1 MYNNSWL
8 IYIIY
13 HGVKKTSFLS
23 SLGNKVKSAF
33 EYGMAAKGLFD
44 MGKGI
49 YQGVSTYGP
58 AIYNGLRA
66 IVITAATVAS
76 L

>member
-1 MYNNSWL
+1 MANLQNL
-8 IYIIY
+8 PRR
-13 HGVKKTSFLS
+13 KKPSFLTS
-23 SLGNKVKSAF
+23 VGNKVKTAF

-58 AIYNGLRA
+58 MLYNAAKAIGP
-66 IVITAATVAS
+66 AATTIAAI

>member
-1 MYNNSWL
+1 MANLQNL
-8 IYIIY
+8 PRR
-13 HGVKKTSFLS
+13 KKPSFLTS
-23 SLGNKVKSAF
+23 VGNKVKSAF

-58 AIYNGLRA
+58 MLYNAAKAIGP
-66 IVITAATVAS
+66 TAATVAAI

>member
-1 MYNNSWL
+1 MANLQNL
-8 IYIIY
+8 PRR
-13 HGVKKTSFLS
+13 KKPSFLT
-23 SLGNKVKSAF
+23 SLGNKVKTAF

-58 AIYNGLRA
+58 AIYNAARA
-66 IVITAATVAS
+66 IGPTAATVAAI

>member
-1 MYNNSWL
+1 MANLQNL
-8 IYIIY
+8 PRR
-13 HGVKKTSFLS
+13 KKPSFLS
-23 SLGNKVKSAF
+23 SLGNKVKDAF

-66 IVITAATVAS
+66 IGPTAATVAA
-76 L
+76 LL

>member
-1 MYNNSWL
+1 MANLQNL
-8 IYIIY
+8 PRR
-13 HGVKKTSFLS
+13 KKPSFLTS
-23 SLGNKVKSAF
+23 VGNKVKSAF

-58 AIYNGLRA
+58 MVYNAAKAIGPA
-66 IVITAATVAS
+66 AATVAAI

>member
-1 MYNNSWL
+1 MANLQNL
-8 IYIIY
+8 PRR
-13 HGVKKTSFLS
+13 KKPSFLTS
-23 SLGNKVKSAF
+23 VGNKVKTAF

-58 AIYNGLRA
+58 MLYNAAKAIGP
-66 IVITAATVAS
+66 TAATVAAI

>member
-1 MYNNSWL
+1 MANLQNL
-8 IYIIY
+8 PRR
-13 HGVKKTSFLS
+13 KKPSFLS

-66 IVITAATVAS
+66 IGPTAATVAT
-76 L
+76 LL

>member
-1 MYNNSWL
+1 MANLQNL
-8 IYIIY
+8 PRR
-13 HGVKKTSFLS
+13 KKPSFLS
-23 SLGNKVKSAF
+23 SLGNKVKNAF

-49 YQGVSTYGP
+49 HPGVSTYGP

-66 IVITAATVAS
+66 IGPTAATVAA
-76 L
+76 LL

>member
-1 MYNNSWL
+1 MANLQNL
-8 IYIIY
+8 PRR
-13 HGVKKTSFLS
+13 KKPSFLTS
-23 SLGNKVKSAF
+23 VGNKVRTAF

-58 AIYNGLRA
+58 MLYNAAKAIGP
-66 IVITAATVAS
+66 TAATVAAI

>member
-1 MYNNSWL
+1 MANLQYL
-8 IYIIY
+8 PRR
-13 HGVKKTSFLS
+13 KKPSFLS
-23 SLGNKVKSAF
+23 SVGNKVKTAF

-58 AIYNGLRA
+58 MLYNAAKAIGP
-66 IVITAATVAS
+66 TAATVAAI

>member
-1 MYNNSWL
+1 MANLQNL
-8 IYIIY
+8 PRR
-13 HGVKKTSFLS
+13 KKPSFLS
-23 SLGNKVKSAF
+23 SLGNKVKSAL
-33 EYGMAAKGLFD
+33 EYGMAVKGLFD

-58 AIYNGLRA
+58 MLYNAAKAIGP
-66 IVITAATVAS
+66 TAATVAAI

>member
-1 MYNNSWL
+1 MANLQNLPRRKKPSL
-8 IYIIY
+8 I
-13 HGVKKTSFLS
+13 S
-23 SLGNKVKSAF
+23 SLGNKVKTAF

-58 AIYNGLRA
+58 MLYNAAKAIGPTATTIAA
-66 IVITAATVAS
+66 I

>member
-1 MYNNSWL
+1 MAILQNL
-8 IYIIY
+8 PRRR
-13 HGVKKTSFLS
+13 KPSFLTS
-23 SLGNKVKSAF
+23 VGNKVKTAF
-33 EYGMAAKGLFD
+33 EYGMQAKAFYD

-58 AIYNGLRA
+58 MLYNAAKAIGPIASTIAA
-66 IVITAATVAS
+66 I

>member
-1 MYNNSWL
+1 MANLQNL
-8 IYIIY
+8 PRR
-13 HGVKKTSFLS
+13 KKPSFLS
-23 SLGNKVKSAF
+23 SLGNKVKSAL

-58 AIYNGLRA
+58 MVYNGLKA
-66 IVITAATVAS
+66 IGPTATTIAAI

>member
-1 MYNNSWL
+1 MANLQNL
-8 IYIIY
+8 PRR
-13 HGVKKTSFLS
+13 KKPSFLS
-23 SLGNKVKSAF
+23 SVGNKVKTAF

-58 AIYNGLRA
+58 MLYNAAKAIGP
-66 IVITAATVAS
+66 TAATVAAI

>member
-1 MYNNSWL
+1 MANLKN
-8 IYIIY
+8 IPRR
-13 HGVKKTSFLS
+13 KKPSFLS
-23 SLGNKVKSAF
+23 SVGNKVKTAF

-58 AIYNGLRA
+58 MLYNTARSIAPAAAAVAAIL
-66 IVITAATVAS
+66 
-76 L
+76 

>member
-1 MYNNSWL
+1 MANLQNPPRR
-8 IYIIY
+8 
-13 HGVKKTSFLS
+13 KKPSFIS
-23 SLGNKVKSAF
+23 SLGNKVKTAF

-58 AIYNGLRA
+58 MLYNAAKAIGP
-66 IVITAATVAS
+66 TAATVAAI

>member
-1 MYNNSWL
+1 MQ
-8 IYIIY
+8 
-13 HGVKKTSFLS
+13 
-23 SLGNKVKSAF
+23 
-33 EYGMAAKGLFD
+33 AKGLFD

-66 IVITAATVAS
+66 IGPTAATVAA
-76 L
+76 LL

>member
-1 MYNNSWL
+1 MANLQNL
-8 IYIIY
+8 PRR
-13 HGVKKTSFLS
+13 KKPSFLS
-23 SLGNKVKSAF
+23 SVGNKVTTAF

-58 AIYNGLRA
+58 MLYNAAKAIGP
-66 IVITAATVAS
+66 TAATVAAI

>member
-1 MYNNSWL
+1 
-8 IYIIY
+8 
-13 HGVKKTSFLS
+13 
-23 SLGNKVKSAF
+23 
-33 EYGMAAKGLFD
+33 

-66 IVITAATVAS
+66 IGPTAATVAALLYIFRYYINAWEINVSS
-76 L
+76 LANGFNKAKNFIGHAYSTTKMY

>member
-1 MYNNSWL
+1 MANLQNL
-8 IYIIY
+8 PRR
-13 HGVKKTSFLS
+13 KKTSFLS

-58 AIYNGLRA
+58 MIYNAAKA
-66 IVITAATVAS
+66 IGPTAATVAAI

>member
-1 MYNNSWL
+1 MANLQNL
-8 IYIIY
+8 PRR
-13 HGVKKTSFLS
+13 KKPSFLS
-23 SLGNKVKSAF
+23 SLGNKVQSAF

-66 IVITAATVAS
+66 IGPTAATVAA
-76 L
+76 LL

>member
-1 MYNNSWL
+1 MANLQNL
-8 IYIIY
+8 PRRR
-13 HGVKKTSFLS
+13 KPSFLTS
-23 SLGNKVKSAF
+23 VGNKVKTAF
-33 EYGMAAKGLFD
+33 EYGMQAKAFYD

-66 IVITAATVAS
+66 IGPTAATVAT
-76 L
+76 LL

>member
-1 MYNNSWL
+1 
-8 IYIIY
+8 
-13 HGVKKTSFLS
+13 
-23 SLGNKVKSAF
+23 
-33 EYGMAAKGLFD
+33 MAAKGLFD

-58 AIYNGLRA
+58 MLYSAAKAIGP
-66 IVITAATVAS
+66 TAATVAAI

>member
-1 MYNNSWL
+1 MANLQNL
-8 IYIIY
+8 PRR
-13 HGVKKTSFLS
+13 KKPSFLS
-23 SLGNKVKSAF
+23 SLGNKVKSAL

-49 YQGVSTYGP
+49 YQGISNYGP
-58 AIYNGLRA
+58 LVYNGLKA
-66 IVITAATVAS
+66 IGQTAATVAAI

>member
-1 MYNNSWL
+1 MANLQNL
-8 IYIIY
+8 PRR
-13 HGVKKTSFLS
+13 KKPSFLS
-23 SLGNKVKSAF
+23 SLGNKVKSAL

-58 AIYNGLRA
+58 MIYNAAKA
-66 IVITAATVAS
+66 IGPTATTIAAI

>member
-1 MYNNSWL
+1 MANLQNL
-8 IYIIY
+8 PRR
-13 HGVKKTSFLS
+13 KKPSFLS

-49 YQGVSTYGP
+49 IKEYLLMDLQYIMV
-58 AIYNGLRA
+58 
-66 IVITAATVAS
+66 
-76 L
+76 

>member
-1 MYNNSWL
+1 MANLQNL
-8 IYIIY
+8 PRR
-13 HGVKKTSFLS
+13 KRPSFFS
-23 SLGNKVKSAF
+23 SLGNKVKTAF

-58 AIYNGLRA
+58 MVYNAAKAIGP
-66 IVITAATVAS
+66 TAATVATI

>member
-1 MYNNSWL
+1 MANLQNL
-8 IYIIY
+8 PRRK
-13 HGVKKTSFLS
+13 KKTSFLS
-23 SLGNKVKSAF
+23 SLGNKVKTAL
-33 EYGMAAKGLFD
+33 EYGMQAKGLFD

-66 IVITAATVAS
+66 IGPTAATVAA
-76 L
+76 LL